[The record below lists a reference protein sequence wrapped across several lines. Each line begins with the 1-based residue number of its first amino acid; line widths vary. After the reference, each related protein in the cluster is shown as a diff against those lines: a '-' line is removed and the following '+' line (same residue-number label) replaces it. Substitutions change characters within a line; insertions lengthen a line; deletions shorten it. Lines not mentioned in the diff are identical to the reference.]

1 MKNKIGFKRKQFS
14 KTRKIQFCTSLCRLQ
29 FSYGTDPI
37 ATGDKLGFTDSGL
50 QVKVT
55 MMKDEYIQ
63 EMSLDFTSTKP
74 FLTRLFVKSNLR
86 IYGPF
91 GGHGAQKFDVKGSK
105 LMFVEGKSGPLVDQ
119 LTFYFDKC
127 S

>member
-1 MKNKIGFKRKQFS
+1 MIQRKTIFKHTEFS
-14 KTRKIQFCTSLCRLQ
+14 FCPFLCRLQ

-37 ATGDKLGFTDSGL
+37 ATGDKLGYTDSGL

-63 EMSLDFTSTKP
+63 EMSLDFTSTKL

-119 LTFYFDKC
+119 LTFYFEKC